1 MSKMWTIS
9 WLGKGKDLKLSDV
22 SIIQPYYMI
31 GFISF
36 FYRRIVFVVAA
47 KYQSLVFVKIDS
59 AKREDFIGLIAL
71 WILKYSCNNGV
82 KLGY

>member
-1 MSKMWTIS
+1 
-9 WLGKGKDLKLSDV
+9 
-22 SIIQPYYMI
+22 MI

-71 WILKYSCNNGV
+71 WILKYFCNNGV